1 MYASFVSLLPIIFL
15 NLNFIQIKTMKIIQC
30 NTILDYLCEVLRFA
44 PTSGE
49 EFCEEN
55 SPINMIQSAL
65 HDMIVSVNIS
75 PSLSLCNVHFV
86 KFQININKYV
96 DTKQQS

>member
-30 NTILDYLCEVLRFA
+30 KTILDYLCEMIRFA

-49 EFCEEN
+49 EFSEEN
-55 SPINMIQSAL
+55 SSVNMIKSAL
-65 HDMIVSVNIS
+65 HDMIMSVNIS
-75 PSLSLCNVHFV
+75 S
-86 KFQININKYV
+86 
-96 DTKQQS
+96 